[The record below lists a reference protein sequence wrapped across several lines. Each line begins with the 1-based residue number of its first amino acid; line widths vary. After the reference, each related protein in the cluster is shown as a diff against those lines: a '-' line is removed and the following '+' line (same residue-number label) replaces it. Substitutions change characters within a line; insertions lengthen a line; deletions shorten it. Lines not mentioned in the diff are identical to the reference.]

1 MNVVKEIQR
10 INRAEARRNPS
21 STGSGSWHDA
31 YRDSAYIFIGGL
43 DSELTEGDIIC
54 VFSQYGEILDVNLVR
69 DKETGRSR
77 GYAFLMYDDQRST
90 VLAVDNLNGTKV
102 AGRTLRV
109 DHVMNYRPPKDVA
122 DRQGDNGLDDA
133 PQGPTM
139 NAAPPLL
146 DDSDAENTDAEN
158 ERLLAEHGLDP
169 EDPMA
174 EYYLKKIKK
183 KLRKEKKEKKA
194 KKAEK
199 SRKRAKDRSAV
210 TEEPADDESAKSRRP
225 DDSASKPFPADPLPP
240 VVVAPPPHT
249 NDAEPRQTN
258 RRQSPVPG
266 PSHSDRRSEPWSP
279 SSRYP
284 SSSKPRSR
292 SRRRSPSP
300 RYSSSRTWR
309 SPSRRRPP
317 SRSRSRDRYHARRD
331 DRHTR
336 GRSSSRDRYSSH
348 RDRRYHR

>member
-21 STGSGSWHDA
+21 GTGSGSWHDA

-109 DHVMNYRPPKDVA
+109 DHVMNYRPPKDVT

-199 SRKRAKDRSAV
+199 SRKRAKDHSAV
-210 TEEPADDESAKSRRP
+210 TEEPVDD
-225 DDSASKPFPADPLPP
+225 DPLSLGLRIRTGGRSPGRHLPDTLPHPDRGHGHVADRHLLVILPPEHGGRLP
-240 VVVAPPPHT
+240 VVGHHPVHGHGTDTTLVVTAATLGVALAHGIGT
-249 NDAEPRQTN
+249 VLIVTDGTIDKSAN
-258 RRQSPVPG
+258 G
-266 PSHSDRRSEPWSP
+266 
-279 SSRYP
+279 
-284 SSSKPRSR
+284 
-292 SRRRSPSP
+292 
-300 RYSSSRTWR
+300 
-309 SPSRRRPP
+309 
-317 SRSRSRDRYHARRD
+317 
-331 DRHTR
+331 
-336 GRSSSRDRYSSH
+336 
-348 RDRRYHR
+348 